1 MRRRFNITGL
11 CSPERHYMVRLDDR
25 LKKIKE
31 DYIDYGS
38 YFVIN
43 RGRQYGKTTTLR
55 SLKKYL
61 SEEYIVVSMDFQEL
75 GTEEFADTYIFT
87 REFAKVFIRS
97 SKTSGL
103 NDIE

>member
-11 CSPERHYMVRLDDR
+11 CSPERHYMVRLNDR

-55 SLKKYL
+55 SLKNICRKSTL
-61 SEEYIVVSMDFQEL
+61 WCRWIFKNLEQRNLQIPIFLRVSLQKCL
-75 GTEEFADTYIFT
+75 
-87 REFAKVFIRS
+87 
-97 SKTSGL
+97 
-103 NDIE
+103 